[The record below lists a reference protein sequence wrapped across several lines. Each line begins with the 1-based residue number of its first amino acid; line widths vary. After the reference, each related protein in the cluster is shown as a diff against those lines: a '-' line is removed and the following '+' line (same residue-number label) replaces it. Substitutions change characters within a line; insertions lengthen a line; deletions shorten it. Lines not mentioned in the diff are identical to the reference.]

1 MTKLESLHACNPSFA
16 IGLQKEAD
24 YEADYYIDLAMG
36 RGENV
41 VKRMRRAI
49 SLSPNKPTYQLL
61 SGHIGSGK
69 STELLRLR
77 RELEQ
82 QGFAVIYCEADQ
94 YLQID
99 DVDVTEI
106 WLVILKLILQ
116 GLESE
121 GELLS
126 LVHLPNAIAEI
137 EKRMR
142 ISSVV
147 ISTYGLRLQK
157 ILQALQDNHQTRR
170 QLHHHL
176 ETQLTNLLI
185 LAIEEVTAIRVDRL
199 KQNGKKGLVV
209 LVDNLDRLSINQAE
223 IIFAKGGKSL
233 RQFQCHTI
241 YTLPLLA
248 IPDNNLSQ
256 QQFQQQFQQYGTTPI
271 LLPNLQI
278 CDRTST
284 VNPES
289 LSLLHQIVLA
299 RMLPNLAPAKRL
311 EQVTD
316 CFDNLETLD
325 KLCLASH
332 GHLPYL
338 LSLLQG
344 CLRSQDP
351 PINLETLDQVL
362 DCDRTTRLSTVR
374 DCDREALQNWLAR
387 EHSHTPESLNLCR
400 RLLLFEH
407 HDDQGYWFSSP
418 FATKN

>member
-1 MTKLESLHACNPSFA
+1 MSNLESLHACNPSFV

-24 YEADYYIDLAMG
+24 YKADYYVDLAVG

-49 SLSPNKPTYQLL
+49 ALSPNKPTYQLL

-69 STELLRLR
+69 STELLRLN

-82 QGFAVIYCEADQ
+82 QGFVVIYCEADE

-106 WLVILKLILQ
+106 WLVILKLIVQ
-116 GLESE
+116 RLEYT
-121 GELLS
+121 GESLS
-126 LVHLPNAIAEI
+126 LVYLPNAIAEI
-137 EKRMR
+137 EKRLR

-157 ILQALQDNHQTRR
+157 ILQALQDNHQNRR

-176 ETQLTNLLI
+176 ETRLTNLLI
-185 LAIEEVTAIRVDRL
+185 LAIEEVTKIKVDRL

-223 IIFAKGGKSL
+223 MIFGKGGKYL

-241 YTLPLLA
+241 YTFPLLA
-248 IPDNNLSQ
+248 LAPDDNR
-256 QQFQQQFQQYGTTPI
+256 FQQYGPAPI
-271 LLPNLQI
+271 LLPNLQLR
-278 CDRTST
+278 DRIGN

-289 LSLLHQIVLA
+289 LSLLRQLVLA
-299 RMLPNLAPAKRL
+299 RMLPNLAPEKRL
-311 EQVTD
+311 EQVAD

-351 PINLETLDQVL
+351 PIDLETLNRVL
-362 DCDRTTRLSTVR
+362 ECDRTMRLSTVR
-374 DCDREALQNWLAR
+374 DCDREALQKCLTQ
-387 EHSHTPESLNLCR
+387 EHSLTPEALNLCR

-407 HDDQGYWFSSP
+407 HDDQSYWFSSP
-418 FATKN
+418 YATKNEEYI

>member
-1 MTKLESLHACNPSFA
+1 MSNLESLHACNPSFV

-24 YEADYYIDLAMG
+24 CYIDLAMG

-49 SLSPNKPTYQLL
+49 ALSPNKPTYQLL

-69 STELLRLR
+69 STELLRLK

-82 QGFAVIYCEADQ
+82 QGFVVIYCEADQ

-99 DVDVTEI
+99 DATELL
-106 WLVILKLILQ
+106 LVILKSILQ

-121 GELLS
+121 GESLS
-126 LVHLPNAIAEI
+126 LVYLPNAIAEI

-142 ISSVV
+142 ISSVG
-147 ISTYGLRLQK
+147 IITYGLRLQK
-157 ILQALQDNHQTRR
+157 ILQALQDSNQNRR
-170 QLHHHL
+170 QLNYQL
-176 ETQLTNLLI
+176 ETRLTNLLT
-185 LAIEEVTAIRVDRL
+185 LAIEEVTQIKVDRL
-199 KQNGKKGLVV
+199 KQSGKKGLVV

-223 IIFAKGGKSL
+223 MIFAKGGKYL

-241 YTLPLLA
+241 YTFPLLA
-248 IPDNNLSQ
+248 IAHDDNR
-256 QQFQQQFQQYGTTPI
+256 FQQYGTAPI

-278 CDRTST
+278 CDRIGT

-289 LSLLHQIVLA
+289 LSLLRQVVLA
-299 RMLPNLAPAKRL
+299 RMLPNLAPEKRL
-311 EQVTD
+311 DQVAD

-332 GHLPYL
+332 GHLTYL

-344 CLRSQDP
+344 CLQSQDP
-351 PINLETLDQVL
+351 PIDLETLNRVL

-374 DCDREALQNWLAR
+374 DCDRDALQNWLTR
-387 EHSHTPESLNLCR
+387 EHSHSPEALNLCR

-407 HDDQGYWFSSP
+407 HDDQGYWFSSL
-418 FATKN
+418 FAAKN